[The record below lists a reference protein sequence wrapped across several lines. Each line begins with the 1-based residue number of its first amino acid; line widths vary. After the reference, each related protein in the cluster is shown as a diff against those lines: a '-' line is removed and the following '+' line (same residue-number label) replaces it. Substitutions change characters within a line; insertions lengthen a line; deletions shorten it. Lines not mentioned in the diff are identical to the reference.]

1 MLRFQP
7 PAPNPPIRKAFAY
20 VTSGTRLLLFT
31 HPQHPDAGIQVP
43 AGTVQPGEQPVEAVL
58 REAHEETGLTDLVL
72 GSWLGREVVDLR
84 PFGKEEH
91 HDRWFWHVVAGGEV
105 PERWGHEE
113 RFSANGSGPIPFAF
127 FWADLREP
135 LPPLIAG
142 HDRFISEL
150 RGTIGLN
157 IRGR

>member
-7 PAPNPPIRKAFAY
+7 PAPKPPARKAFAY

-31 HPQHPDAGIQVP
+31 HPRHPQAGIQVP
-43 AGTVQPGEQPVEAVL
+43 SGTVQPGERPGDAVL
-58 REAHEETGLTDLVL
+58 REAYEETGLRELTI
-72 GSWLGREVVDLR
+72 GAWLGRDVFDAR

-105 PERWGHEE
+105 PERWDHDEM
-113 RFSANGSGPIPFAF
+113 FSENGSGPIPFSF
-127 FWADLREP
+127 FWAELREP

-142 HDRFISEL
+142 HDRFIPEL
-150 RGTIGLN
+150 RQLLGIE
-157 IRGR
+157 